1 VTGKPDDEPED
12 KVSEAPVSG
21 LRLGTMK
28 PRRVVRVTIDLDPTV
43 AELLDRL
50 ARNLGK
56 SRDETVA
63 DGLRALVAASPR
75 SEDDAE
81 P

>member
-1 VTGKPDDEPED
+1 VTSKPDDEPED

-28 PRRVVRVTIDLDPTV
+28 PRRVVRITVDLEPTV
-43 AELLDRL
+43 AALLDRL

-63 DGLRALVAASPR
+63 DGLRALFAASPR